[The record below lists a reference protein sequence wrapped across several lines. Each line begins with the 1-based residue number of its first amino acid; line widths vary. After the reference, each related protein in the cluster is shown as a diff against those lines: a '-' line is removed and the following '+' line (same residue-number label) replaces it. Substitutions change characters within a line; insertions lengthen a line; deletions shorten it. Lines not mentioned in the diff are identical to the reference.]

1 MYLLH
6 TIGAFLIDVWLCSI
20 TWGSYLILFS
30 LFITLLSCII
40 ILRMRIITS
49 VFVILVSFFITKVVF
64 YIIGIC
70 WAHLY
75 YTTYLTHPH
84 AVHNPIIVIGS
95 LALLYALLEIV
106 LFAIIAKKYRLRLL
120 FLSIITLLSNLISAM
135 IVYNLPVR

>member
-6 TIGAFLIDVWLCSI
+6 TIGSFFIDVWLCSV

-49 VFVILVSFFITKVVF
+49 VSIVLIASFVTKVLF

-70 WAHLY
+70 WAHIY

-84 AVHNPIIVIGS
+84 GVHNPIIVIGS
-95 LALLYALLEIV
+95 LALLYALLEI
-106 LFAIIAKKYRLRLL
+106 II
-120 FLSIITLLSNLISAM
+120 FTIICFMHFDSIF
-135 IVYNLPVR
+135 